1 MSQSQPQPP
10 SPEPRQ
16 QNQTSILKK
25 QSIKILRGTIGIL
38 EGLVVKLEAEPAA
51 STTPGFLDKIPS
63 RWGAVLNKVRSF
75 LPQSIST
82 ISNTA
87 LTGIIA
93 SIAVLSIWTTSIFLP
108 GKNQPPEVASIPNS
122 EPIPAPISPPL
133 ELTAPA
139 APESVEVQPSPEPV
153 AVTPPPEP
161 ELTPPV
167 VLTPEQNLI
176 ASIQNQVAEI
186 SDRYADGLINSI
198 AANFQ
203 GSNLTVKV
211 SDEWYALKQSQ
222 QDKLADRM
230 LERSRELDFT
240 HLEITDPQG
249 KLLARSPVVGN
260 DMVILKRQA

>member
-10 SPEPRQ
+10 SLEPKQ
-16 QNQTSILKK
+16 QNQTSIIKK
-25 QSIKILRGTIGIL
+25 QSIKILQGTIEIL

-51 STTPGFLDKIPS
+51 STTPGFLDNIQS
-63 RWGAVLNKVRSF
+63 GWGAVLDKVRSF

-93 SIAVLSIWTTSIFLP
+93 SIAVLSIWATSIFLP
-108 GKNQPPEVASIPNS
+108 GKTQPPEVASIPNS
-122 EPIPAPISPPL
+122 EPVSTPISPPP

-139 APESVEVQPSPEPV
+139 APESIAVTPSPEPV
-153 AVTPPPEP
+153 EVKPSPEP
-161 ELTPPV
+161 EPTPL

-203 GSNLTVKV
+203 GSSLTVKV
-211 SDEWYALKQSQ
+211 SDDWYNLKQSQ